1 MERKRINCL
10 KVINAVFAIFIVA
23 CIAFILMPPNYTVE
37 YSLYGKNKEDHT
49 LTKIKYTSDTDYE
62 KYNADETESYVEVPY
77 IAGEVFDEMN
87 IYADTT
93 KVKMAIK
100 WNGITVKEL
109 SKNLITN
116 NGTVQYEL
124 TNEALPYYS
133 LEELLDRYSN
143 KQYMILMVVCTD
155 YAAGVTDSIQ
165 QTLNDIG
172 IDSTPRDTGAASS
185 FYAVINKGKLVKSE
199 SSSESAL
206 YFNKKLEGHSIDM
219 CSGGQY
225 IGNWAD
231 ICIDDKSYCT
241 ARQGLNV
248 AVYDLENDYLVDS
261 IIYQN
266 YPESMTFRNTEF
278 LQEPTE
284 ITCGKTVFDTINANI
299 NIINILQMLIPG
311 FIAIILALIWN
322 MIRIIEK
329 SKRNNEKIN
338 LIWFVVHQIV
348 MAVLLVLAGGLVWG
362 YKYLATQFEDV
373 SISQL
378 LFHMTT
384 DLDGTNWSDFQELFI
399 EIGASVMIA
408 IILVVIL
415 SVLIRKKEWGYRFLV
430 SSLIMVSISFGMIG
444 SVFAKFNKN
453 YGLYDFAVDSQIKTN
468 LYDIYYVDPAQAKI
482 TFPEQKKN
490 LIYIFLESMEI
501 SDSDI
506 DNGGGKDTNYIPELT
521 NLALENECF
530 NGTSTQLNGAY
541 PLGNTTWTVAGLV
554 AQTSG
559 VPLNAEVNSY
569 GSDDDDEFLPGA
581 YSTGQ
586 ILEQNGYNNCFLIGS
601 DKAFANRGKYFEEH
615 GDFEVCD
622 YNWAIKTHKI
632 PSDYYEWWGY
642 EDEKLFDFAKD
653 KLTELAAKDEP
664 FNLTMLT
671 TDTHFTDGYVCD
683 LCEDQYSQQYSNVLS
698 CNSRQV
704 TAFVEWIQQQD
715 FYEDTV
721 IILSGDHLCMDS
733 SYFED
738 MPDEY
743 DRRTYVN
750 VINSDKKYTGEARV
764 YTTMDMFPT
773 TLSALGCTIEGDRLG
788 LGTDLFSD
796 TQTLAEK
803 LGKDTF
809 DYQLGLTS
817 KYYNQHIMN

>member
-1 MERKRINCL
+1 MEKTREKRM
-10 KVINAVFAIFIVA
+10 KVINAIFAILIVL
-23 CIAFILMPPNYTVE
+23 CIAVMLMPANYSVR
-37 YSLYGKNKEDHT
+37 YSLYGDNKEDHE
-49 LTKIKYTSDTDYE
+49 LKKVEYTSDTDYE
-62 KYNADETESYVEVPY
+62 KHNADEKNDGIEVPY
-77 IAGEVFDEMN
+77 VSGEEFDEMN

-93 KVKMAIK
+93 KVNLAVK
-100 WNGITVKEL
+100 WNGITVKKL
-109 SKNLITN
+109 SNSLIMN
-116 NGTVQYEL
+116 NGKVEYKLTHGEL
-124 TNEALPYYS
+124 PDYS
-133 LEELLDRYSN
+133 LEELIDRYSDE
-143 KQYMILMVVCTD
+143 QYMILMVVCTD
-155 YAAGVTDSIQ
+155 YSIGVTDSVQ
-165 QTLNDIG
+165 QKFGELG
-172 IDSTPRDTGAASS
+172 IDSTPRNTGTASS

-199 SSSESAL
+199 SSNESAL
-206 YFNKKLEGHSIDM
+206 YFKKKLDGHSIDM

-225 IGNWAD
+225 VGNWAD
-231 ICIDDKSYCT
+231 ISIDDKSYCT

-278 LQEPTE
+278 LHEPTE

-299 NIINILQMLIPG
+299 NIINILQMVIPG
-311 FIAIILALIWN
+311 FVAIILALIWN
-322 MIRIIEK
+322 MIRIVEK
-329 SKRNNEKIN
+329 SKKNDEKIN
-338 LIWFVVHQIV
+338 MVWFIIHQVV
-348 MAVLLVLAGGLVWG
+348 MALLLMLAGGLVWG
-362 YKYLATQFEDV
+362 YKYLAKQFEDV

-384 DLDGTNWSDFQELFI
+384 DLGGTNWSDFRNLFI
-399 EIGASVMIA
+399 EIGGSILFAVV
-408 IILVVIL
+408 LVVIL
-415 SVLIRKKEWGYRFLV
+415 SILIRKKKWGYRFLV
-430 SSLIMVSISFGMIG
+430 SSLIIVAVSFGMIG
-444 SVFAKFNKN
+444 NVFAKFNKN
-453 YGLYDFAVDSQIKTN
+453 YGLYDYAVDSQIKTN
-468 LYDIYYVDPAQAKI
+468 LYDVYYVDPAQAQI

-501 SDSDI
+501 SDSDT

-521 NLALENECF
+521 DLALSNECF
-530 NGTSTQLNGAY
+530 NGTSTQLDGAY
-541 PLGNTTWTVAGLV
+541 PLGNTTWTAAGLV

-559 VPLNAEVNSY
+559 VPLNAEVNAY
-569 GSDDDDEFLPGA
+569 GSDDDAFLPGA

-586 ILEQNGYNNCFLIGS
+586 ILEDNGYNNCFLIGS

-615 GDFEVCD
+615 GDFDVCD
-622 YNWAIKTHKI
+622 YNWAIKTHRI

-653 KLTELAAKDEP
+653 KLIELAAKDEP

-671 TDTHFTDGYVCD
+671 TDTHFTDGYVCE
-683 LCEDQYSQQYSNVLS
+683 LCEDQYSQQYSNVLA

-704 TAFVEWIQQQD
+704 AAFVEWIQQQD

-733 SYFED
+733 SYFQD
-738 MPDEY
+738 MPDGY

-750 VINSDKKYTGEARV
+750 VINSDKKYTGDARV

-809 DYQLGLTS
+809 NYQLGLTS
-817 KYYNQHIMN
+817 KYYNQNIMN